1 MRQASTREPGDLPAS
16 GRSCPGPGD
25 GHGTVSLRLSDER
38 AAGAAFGTVRRS
50 LMASGR
56 CALAPVL
63 SHDAGVFPF
72 PMTDMS
78 KSSTPRLRH
87 RVTGL
92 MAALIVA
99 NIAVWLWAFGQFHDQ
114 PLMLGT
120 ALLAWGLGL
129 RHAVDADHIAAIDNV
144 TRKLM
149 QDGQRPITVGFWFA
163 IGHSAII
170 AIASVT
176 IALTASALS
185 RFESFRE
192 VGGIVATGVSA
203 TFLFAI
209 AAMNLMILRSVWKSF
224 AHVRA
229 GGTYVEEDLDLLLG
243 NRGLLARLFR
253 PMFRL
258 VSRSWHMAPLG
269 FIFGLG
275 FDTATEVAILGLSAS
290 QAADGMAIGT
300 ILVLPALFAAGMA
313 LVDTADGVVMLG
325 AYEWAFVKPIRK
337 LYYNITITLISALVA
352 IVIGGIE
359 AMALIGDKLGL
370 EGAPWRIAAEL
381 GENFNSLG
389 FAIIGLFILCWLL
402 SFGIYRWKRF
412 DEIEVRTAG

>member
-1 MRQASTREPGDLPAS
+1 MVHPEI
-16 GRSCPGPGD
+16 
-25 GHGTVSLRLSDER
+25 
-38 AAGAAFGTVRRS
+38 
-50 LMASGR
+50 
-56 CALAPVL
+56 
-63 SHDAGVFPF
+63 
-72 PMTDMS
+72 
-78 KSSTPRLRH
+78 SSAPRLRH

-92 MAALIVA
+92 MGALVAANV
-99 NIAVWLWAFGQFHDQ
+99 AVWLWAIAQFHAQ

-170 AIASVT
+170 AVASVT

-192 VGGIVATGVSA
+192 IGGVVATSVSA
-203 TFLFAI
+203 LFLFTI
-209 AAMNLMILRSVWKSF
+209 AVMNLMILRSVWKSF

-229 GGTYVEEDLDLLLG
+229 GGAYVEEDLDLLLG
-243 NRGLLARLFR
+243 NRGLLSRLFR

-258 VSRSWHMAPLG
+258 VRRSWHMAPLG
-269 FIFGLG
+269 FLFGLG

-290 QAADGMAIGT
+290 QAADGVAIGT
-300 ILVLPALFAAGMA
+300 VLVLPALFAAGMA

-359 AMALIGDKLGL
+359 TMALVGDKLGL
-370 EGAPWRIAAEL
+370 DGAPWRIAADL
-381 GENFNSLG
+381 GEHFNSLG
-389 FAIIGLFILCWLL
+389 FAIIGLFVLCWAL

-412 DEIEVRTAG
+412 DEIEVRVAG